1 MRKNRLFLL
10 LMPLVLAFCAP
21 AYSEE
26 DDMISVAPVQKQ
38 ESSQAI
44 EQAPVSAAP
53 AATAAPAV
61 KAAAP
66 AKSKI
71 ESIKVTENDKI
82 VKITISM
89 DKKTDY
95 KASELKSP
103 DRLLIKL
110 SDTGSKSDSIN
121 VGKAPVSKVRTA
133 PHDKETWVV
142 IDMDSQGKWVTAAE
156 GNKISIEVEKNSKAK
171 TTQAPVQND
180 KKVAGI
186 LYRVVDVSAKESEN
200 KTRVIITA
208 DAPVKYR
215 VKKDAAAKLIT
226 VSVMDAV
233 STWGK
238 TQADGTGNVSA
249 VTVSENN
256 AAKVVDIKIK
266 MSQDA
271 PYSVNRDQNQV
282 IVDVDSA
289 VTKKASD
296 RKLDLKQKIS
306 LNLQDASLNGVL
318 RLLSTQTGFEF
329 VAGQSVGSFSTT
341 IRVEEKPLDMVL
353 RDILS
358 PNQLFYEVSGN
369 MIRIG
374 TRDELRNEK
383 KYLPQQTKFYYP
395 KSMTSVELKDLLTV
409 QVTKDELLNV
419 DTKVDTAN
427 GEDRLM
433 IVGTSGDISKVLSYI
448 SDIDRGGSTENEDSG
463 ETEDLGRGVKTM
475 VYKFKNIRLMQWV
488 GAEAELEQQATSSIL
503 ETLKGLLSEKGKLT
517 TDSRT
522 SSVIITDN
530 VKNLKKIE
538 KVLKKLDVKVPQV
551 MIEAKLY
558 EVNQVALK
566 GLGVNWSAESQNKE
580 PAIKADIPY
589 ISAQTS
595 GTLNIG
601 MIQSG
606 IKINATLDMLE
617 RKNEARLLSSPK
629 IAVLSDN
636 MARIKTTRKTYY
648 AQQTIITNP
657 NSAPVVTT
665 EYKEISLPI
674 ELVVFPKVVKGEE
687 IDIHL
692 TLAVNKILTSSST
705 ASGPPDTSEQSAETY
720 IKSANGETLVI
731 GGLIS
736 ERLSVSEDKVP
747 LLSDIPLLGELFK
760 RKNENKDTV
769 ELVVF
774 LTPSIIED

>member
-1 MRKNRLFLL
+1 MKNYRLVLL
-10 LMPLVLAFCAP
+10 LLFILAIVTSAL
-21 AYSEE
+21 AE
-26 DDMISVAPVQKQ
+26 DMEMISVAPVNKQ
-38 ESSQAI
+38 DNTKAV
-44 EQAPVSAAP
+44 EQAPVSAPSSPSKIDSAKNSQEKP
-53 AATAAPAV
+53 A
-61 KAAAP
+61 
-66 AKSKI
+66 KI
-71 ESIKVTENDKI
+71 ESIKVTENEKV
-82 VKITISM
+82 VKIAVNT
-89 DKKTDY
+89 DKKAVF
-95 KASELKSP
+95 KISELSSP
-103 DRLLIKL
+103 PRLLIKL
-110 SDTGSKSDSIN
+110 SETSSKTDTIN
-121 VGKAPVSKVRTA
+121 VGKSPVIKIRTG

-142 IDMDSQGKWVTAAE
+142 IDLDRQAKWASSSDANRINVEIDKTA
-156 GNKISIEVEKNSKAK
+156 KIKNVQEAAVSEKK
-171 TTQAPVQND
+171 T
-180 KKVAGI
+180 AGI
-186 LYRVVDVSAKESEN
+186 IYRVVDVASKQLEN
-200 KTRVIITA
+200 KTRVIITS

-215 VKKDAAAKLIT
+215 VKKDTGSKVIVVT
-226 VSVMDAV
+226 VIDAV
-233 STWGK
+233 STWVKNEIEAG
-238 TQADGTGNVSA
+238 GNVRNVA
-249 VTVSENN
+249 VLENL
-256 AAKVVDIKIK
+256 ASKTVDIKIQ
-266 MSQDA
+266 MEQDA
-271 PYSVNRDQNQV
+271 PYSINRDQNQV
-282 IVDVDSA
+282 IVDVDA
-289 VTKKASD
+289 VSVKKTAE

-318 RLLSTQTGFEF
+318 RLLSAQTGFEF
-329 VAGQSVGSFSTT
+329 VSGQSVGSFTTT
-341 IRVEEKPLDMVL
+341 IRVEDKPLDMVL
-353 RDILS
+353 RDMLS
-358 PNQLFYEVSGN
+358 PNGLFYEVSGN
-369 MIRIG
+369 MIRVG

-383 KYLPQQTKFYYP
+383 KFMPQQTKFYYP
-395 KSMTSVELKDLLTV
+395 KSMSSAELNDLLMV
-409 QVTKDELLNV
+409 QVSKDELLNV
-419 DTKVDTAN
+419 VTKVDSAG

-433 IVGTSGDISKVLSYI
+433 IVGTSGDISRVLSYI
-448 SDIDRGGSTENEDSG
+448 NEIDKGGSTENEDSSDS
-463 ETEDLGRGVKTM
+463 ENIGRGIKTM

-488 GAEAELEQQATSSIL
+488 GSERELEMQATSAIL
-503 ETLKGLLSEKGKLT
+503 DTLKGLLSEKGKLT
-517 TDSRT
+517 TDNRT

-566 GLGVNWSAESQNKE
+566 GLGVNWNAESKNQE
-580 PAIKADIPY
+580 PLIKADIPY

-601 MIQSG
+601 MIQNG

-674 ELVVFPKVVKGEE
+674 ELVVFPKVVKGDE

-705 ASGPPDTSEQSAETY
+705 ASGPPDTSEQSAETF
-720 IKSANGETLVI
+720 IKAANGETIVI

-736 ERLSVSEDKVP
+736 ERLSMSEDKVP
-747 LLSDIPLLGELFK
+747 ILSDIPLVGELFK
-760 RKNENKDTV
+760 RKNESKDTV

-774 LTPSIIED
+774 LTPSIIEE